1 MGKIYQLMELCFN
14 RVLTHLPSTPLKRFT
29 LRCLGASIGSNV
41 YLYSGIEILNPKGL
55 SIGDNCH
62 VGRFCQIDARG
73 GIVIGNNVCIA
84 GHVIIITADHDV
96 QAGGFE
102 GRLAPV
108 VIGDYTWLCTRST
121 VLKGT
126 NLQRGCVV
134 AAGSVVIRDVSANSI
149 VSGVPAK
156 HIATRNPDHHYDL
169 DIGPLWF

>member
-14 RVLTHLPSTPLKRFT
+14 RLLTHIPSTTLKRLA
-29 LRCLGASIGSNV
+29 LRHLGASIGNNV

-62 VGRFCQIDARG
+62 VGRFCQLDARG
-73 GIVIGNNVCIA
+73 GIAIGNNVCIA

-96 QAGGFE
+96 QTSGFE

-108 VIGDYTWLCTRST
+108 DIGDYSWLCTRST

-126 NLQRGCVV
+126 NLQKGCVV

-156 HIATRNPDHHYDL
+156 PIAIRNADHQYKL
-169 DIGPLWF
+169 DIGPRWF